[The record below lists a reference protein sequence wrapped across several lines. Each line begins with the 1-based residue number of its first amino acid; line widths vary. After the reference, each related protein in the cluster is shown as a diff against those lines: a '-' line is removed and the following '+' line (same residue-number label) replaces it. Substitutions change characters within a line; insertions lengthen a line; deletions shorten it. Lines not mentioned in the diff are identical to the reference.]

1 MKKLGW
7 LVLSPMVLVLALASV
22 QVSGQSSFSNASLS
36 GTYALHFSGS
46 GGDLVNFSVFTLN
59 PANPFNF
66 SCCGPIPPASISAN
80 FASFPYSLPVT
91 LPSGGAASFVADGN
105 GNITSGNGFFF
116 HQSAN
121 FVVFPNI
128 TILNAQPADPS
139 SVLYVYGFNG
149 GPLVSPFSVGM
160 AVTIGGFQ
168 TQGFNGTFV
177 ITAFDQNSFV
187 VSNPNPPQAIDG
199 AAFVNISGWVIQDH
213 SCNFTVTGNYTVNSD
228 GTGTMNLTPAG
239 SCITAPNITFNLLLA
254 KKGQGGVFYTTP
266 TPSQPP
272 GLTYGSFATGSFT
285 KQ

>member
-22 QVSGQSSFSNASLS
+22 QVSGQSSFSDASLS

-46 GGDLVNFSVFTLN
+46 GGELVNFSVTTLN
-59 PANPFNF
+59 QDHPFNF
-66 SCCGPIPPASISAN
+66 SCCGPIPPPSLSAN
-80 FASFPYSLPVT
+80 FTNFPYSLPVT

-116 HQSAN
+116 RQSVN

-128 TILNAQPADPS
+128 TILSAQPAGPS
-139 SVLYVYGFNG
+139 SVQYNYGFNG
-149 GPLVSPFSVGM
+149 GPIVSPFSVGM

-168 TQGFNGTFV
+168 SPGLNGTFV
-177 ITAFDQNSFV
+177 ITAINLNSFV
-187 VSNPNPPQAIDG
+187 VSNPNAPQVLEG
-199 AAFVNISGWVIQDH
+199 AAGVQISGWVIQDH
-213 SCNFTVTGNYTVNSD
+213 SCNFTVTGSYAVNPD
-228 GTGTMNLTPAG
+228 GTGTMNLTPTG
-239 SCITAPNITFNLLLA
+239 SCITAPSITFNLLLA

-272 GLTYGSFATGSFT
+272 GLTFGSFATGSFT